1 MPRPTTVYDAVLI
14 SPLEP
19 NITFYI
25 DTGEPLSLAVWQDN
39 ETMAKLVKCD
49 LCGRFMPLTG
59 ENLSTAGLKK
69 HRGKTTCREYMKK
82 YAIQKRVI
90 NNFHPIK
97 ARITYKKGPTWIIGH
112 IFSQGIYRIR
122 EFVELKRIQSYN
134 HYTIFLTIVVVPTD
148 LPYRV
153 DPIWMADGTWS
164 GY

>member
-1 MPRPTTVYDAVLI
+1 MPRPATVYDAVLI

-59 ENLSTAGLKK
+59 ANLSTAALKK
-69 HRGKTTCREYMKK
+69 HCGKTTCREYMKK

-90 NNFHPIK
+90 NSFHPIK
-97 ARITYKKGPTWIIGH
+97 ARITYK
-112 IFSQGIYRIR
+112 
-122 EFVELKRIQSYN
+122 
-134 HYTIFLTIVVVPTD
+134 
-148 LPYRV
+148 
-153 DPIWMADGTWS
+153 S
-164 GY
+164 G